1 MPNLRPSSTTTKR
14 RALPFFLASLF
25 LFASALAS
33 LCLGAAGLSLQKLW
47 AALISGPDASAAARI
62 LWYARIPRT
71 AACILAGAGLA
82 VSGAV
87 IQKVLNNS
95 LASPSIIGIN
105 AGAGL
110 AVAVCCALGVY
121 AGWMVAGAAFAGA
134 LCATFLVVIT
144 ARKSHAS
151 RTTVVLAGV
160 AVTACLNAVTETI
173 RTMVPDAALASQ
185 DFRVG
190 GFHAV
195 NQARLLPAGGLILLA
210 IAAVCTLT
218 NELELLSLGDDTA
231 HSLGMRV
238 APTRNLLLTLAA
250 LLAGASVSFAGLLGF
265 VGLIVPHIA
274 RKLIGGESSRL
285 IPFCALAGAGF
296 VTLCDLVSRLIFAPY
311 ELPTGILLSFL
322 GGPFFVWLLIKK
334 RGSHSSD

>member
-1 MPNLRPSSTTTKR
+1 MPSSKPSSTKPNKQS
-14 RALPFFLASLF
+14 ALPLVCAAVFLLA
-25 LFASALAS
+25 AAVAS
-33 LCLGAAGLSLQKLW
+33 LCLGAAGLPLSKLLS
-47 AALISGPDASAAARI
+47 ALMSGPDESAAARI
-62 LWYARIPRT
+62 LWYARMPRT
-71 AACILAGAGLA
+71 AACILAGAGLS

-95 LASPSIIGIN
+95 LASPGIIGVN

-110 AVAVCCALGVY
+110 AVAICCALGAL
-121 AGWMVAGAAFAGA
+121 AGWAVAGAAFVGA
-134 LCATFLVVIT
+134 LAATLLVVLT

-173 RTMVPDAALASQ
+173 RTIVPDAALASQ

-195 NQARLLPAGGLILLA
+195 NQARLLPAGILILLA
-210 IAAVCTLT
+210 VAAVCTLT
-218 NELELLSLGDDTA
+218 NELEVLSLGDDTA
-231 HSLGMRV
+231 HALGLRVRPMRFG
-238 APTRNLLLTLAA
+238 LLTLAA

-274 RKLIGGESSRL
+274 RKIVGGESGRL
-285 IPFCALAGAGF
+285 IPFSAVAGAGF
-296 VTLCDLVSRLIFAPY
+296 VTLCDLIARVAFAPT
-311 ELPTGILLSFL
+311 ELNISTVTSVFGAPVVIAMMLRQRKG
-322 GGPFFVWLLIKK
+322 
-334 RGSHSSD
+334 R

>member
-1 MPNLRPSSTTTKR
+1 MPSSKPSSTTSKQS
-14 RALPFFLASLF
+14 ALPLLLAAVFLLV
-25 LFASALAS
+25 SAVAS
-33 LCLGAAGLSLQKLW
+33 LCLGAAGLSLGKLW
-47 AALISGPDASAAARI
+47 AALLSGPDESAAGRI

-71 AACILAGAGLA
+71 LACILAGAGLS

-95 LASPSIIGIN
+95 LASPGIIGVN

-110 AVAVCCALGVY
+110 AVAICCALGAF
-121 AGWMVAGAAFAGA
+121 AGWAVAGAAFLGA
-134 LCATFLVVIT
+134 LCATFLVVFT
-144 ARKSHAS
+144 ARKGHAS

-195 NQARLLPAGGLILLA
+195 NQARLLPAGILILLA

-218 NELELLSLGDDTA
+218 NELELLGLGDDTA
-231 HSLGMRV
+231 HALGLRV
-238 APTRNLLLTLAA
+238 NPVRNGLLTLAA

-274 RKLIGGESSRL
+274 RKLVGAESGRL
-285 IPFCALAGAGF
+285 IPFSALAGGGF
-296 VTLCDLVSRLIFAPY
+296 VALCDLIARLIFAPY
-311 ELPTGILLSFL
+311 ELPTGILMSFL
-322 GGPFFVWLLIKK
+322 GGPFFIWLLVK
-334 RGSHSSD
+334 RREGHSK

>member
-1 MPNLRPSSTTTKR
+1 MPSSKPSSTTSKR
-14 RALPFFLASLF
+14 SALPLLLAAVFLLV
-25 LFASALAS
+25 SAVAS
-33 LCLGAAGLSLQKLW
+33 LCLGAAGLSLGKLW
-47 AALISGPDASAAARI
+47 AALLSGPDESAAARI

-71 AACILAGAGLA
+71 LACILAGAGLS

-95 LASPSIIGIN
+95 LASPGIIGVN

-110 AVAVCCALGVY
+110 AVAICCALGAF
-121 AGWMVAGAAFAGA
+121 AGWAVAGAAFLGA
-134 LCATFLVVIT
+134 LCATFLVVFT

-195 NQARLLPAGGLILLA
+195 NQARLLPAGILILLA

-218 NELELLSLGDDTA
+218 NELELLGLGDDTA
-231 HSLGMRV
+231 HALGLRV
-238 APTRNLLLTLAA
+238 NPVRNGLLTLAA

-274 RKLIGGESSRL
+274 RKLVGAESGRL
-285 IPFCALAGAGF
+285 IPFSALAGGGF
-296 VTLCDLVSRLIFAPY
+296 VALCDLIARLIFAPY
-311 ELPTGILLSFL
+311 ELPTGILMSVL
-322 GGPFFVWLLIKK
+322 GGPFFIWLLVKK
-334 RGSHSSD
+334 KGGKSV

>member
-1 MPNLRPSSTTTKR
+1 MRSSRPSSTTSKQS
-14 RALPFFLASLF
+14 ALPFLLAAIFLVV
-25 LFASALAS
+25 SAAAS
-33 LCLGAAGLSLQKLW
+33 LCLGAAGLSLSKLW
-47 AALISGPDASAAARI
+47 AALLSGPDESAAARI

-71 AACILAGAGLA
+71 AATILAGAGLS

-95 LASPSIIGIN
+95 LASPGIIGVN

-110 AVAVCCALGVY
+110 AVAVCCALGAF
-121 AGWMVAGAAFAGA
+121 AGWAVAGAAFVGA
-134 LCATFLVVIT
+134 LLATLLVVVT
-144 ARKSHAS
+144 ARRSHAS

-160 AVTACLNAVTETI
+160 AVTACLSAVTETI

-195 NQARLLPAGGLILLA
+195 NQARLIPAGVLILLA
-210 IAAVCTLT
+210 VLAVCTLT
-218 NELELLSLGDDTA
+218 NELELLGLGDDTA
-231 HSLGMRV
+231 HALGMRV
-238 APTRNLLLTLAA
+238 NRMRIGLLTLAA

-274 RKLIGGESSRL
+274 RKLVGGESGRL
-285 IPFCALAGAGF
+285 IPFCAIAGGGF
-296 VTLCDLVSRLIFAPY
+296 VALCDLIARVAFAPY
-311 ELPTGILLSFL
+311 ELPTGILMSFL
-322 GGPFFVWLLIKK
+322 GGPFFIWLLVK
-334 RGSHSSD
+334 RREGHSK

>member
-1 MPNLRPSSTTTKR
+1 MPSSKPSSISRTR
-14 RALPFFLASLF
+14 DLPPL
-25 LFASALAS
+25 LFAAVFLLLSTVLS
-33 LCLGAAGLSLQKLW
+33 LCLGAAGLSLRQLW
-47 AALISGPDASAAARI
+47 AALLSGPDSSTAARI

-71 AACILAGAGLA
+71 AACMLSGAGLA

-95 LASPSIIGIN
+95 LASPGIIGIN

-110 AVAVCCALGVY
+110 AVALCCAAGVF
-121 AGWMVAGAAFAGA
+121 AGWAVSGAAFAGA
-134 LCATFLVVIT
+134 LCATFLVVFT

-160 AVTACLNAVTETI
+160 AVTACLNAVTETVV
-173 RTMVPDAALASQ
+173 TMVPDAALASR

-195 NQARLLPAGGLILLA
+195 NQARLLPAGLLIAVA
-210 IAAVCTLT
+210 IITVCTLA
-218 NELELLSLGDDTA
+218 NELDLLSLGDDIA
-231 HSLGMRV
+231 HSLGLRV
-238 APTRNLLLTLAA
+238 AAVRNGMLTLAA

-274 RKLIGGESSRL
+274 QRIVGGESGRL
-285 IPFCALAGAGF
+285 IPFCALVGGGF
-296 VTLCDLVSRLIFAPY
+296 VTLCDLISRIAFVPY

-322 GGPFFVWLLIKK
+322 GGPFFLWLLVK
-334 RGSHSSD
+334 RRGEGAHD

>member
-1 MPNLRPSSTTTKR
+1 MPNSKPSSTKR
-14 RALPFFLASLF
+14 KQGALPLLLAAVFLAV
-25 LFASALAS
+25 SAVLS
-33 LCLGAAGLSLQKLW
+33 LCLGAAGLPVSKLW
-47 AALISGPDASAAARI
+47 SALLSGPDASAAARI

-71 AACILAGAGLA
+71 LACILAGAGLS

-87 IQKVLNNS
+87 IQKVLNNA
-95 LASPSIIGIN
+95 LASPGIIGVN

-110 AVAVCCALGVY
+110 AVAICCALGAF
-121 AGWMVAGAAFAGA
+121 AGWVVAGAAFAGA
-134 LCATFLVVIT
+134 VCATFLVVLT
-144 ARKSHAS
+144 ARKSHTS

-195 NQARLLPAGGLILLA
+195 NQARLLPAGILILLA

-231 HSLGMRV
+231 HSLGLRV
-238 APTRNLLLTLAA
+238 NPVRNGLLTLAA

-274 RKLIGGESSRL
+274 RKLVGSESGRL
-285 IPFCALAGAGF
+285 IPFCALAGGGF
-296 VTLCDLVSRLIFAPY
+296 VALCDLAARVIFAPY
-311 ELPTGILLSFL
+311 ELPKGILMSFL
-322 GGPFFVWLLIKK
+322 GGPFFIWLLVSKK
-334 RGSHSSD
+334 GGKGV

>member
-1 MPNLRPSSTTTKR
+1 MTGMRKK
-14 RALPFFLASLF
+14 ALPLLLAALF
-25 LFASALAS
+25 LVIAAALS
-33 LCLGAAGLSLQKLW
+33 LCLGAAGLSLSRLW
-47 AALISGPDASAAARI
+47 KALLSGPDSSAAARI

-71 AACILAGAGLA
+71 AACILSGAGLA

-95 LASPSIIGIN
+95 LASPGIIGVN

-110 AVAVCCALGVY
+110 AVSLCCAAGIY
-121 AGWMVAGAAFAGA
+121 AGWLVAGAAFAGA
-134 LCATFLVVIT
+134 LCATFLVVLT
-144 ARKSHAS
+144 ARKSRAS

-160 AVTACLNAVTETI
+160 AVTACLNAVTETVI
-173 RTMVPDAALASQ
+173 TMVPDAALASQ

-195 NQARLLPAGGLILLA
+195 NQLRLLPAGILILLA
-210 IAAVCTLT
+210 LGAVCTLT
-218 NELELLSLGDDTA
+218 NELELLSLGDETA

-238 APTRNLLLTLAA
+238 SLTRNILLTLAA

-274 RKLIGGESSRL
+274 RKLIGGESGRL
-285 IPFCALAGAGF
+285 IPFCALAGGGF
-296 VTLCDLVSRLIFAPY
+296 VTLCDLIARTVFSPY

-322 GGPFFVWLLIKK
+322 GGPFFVWLLLKK
-334 RGSHSSD
+334 KEAHKND

>member
-1 MPNLRPSSTTTKR
+1 MPSSKPSSTTKQNK
-14 RALPFFLASLF
+14 AFLLLLAALF
-25 LFASALAS
+25 LLIAAVLS
-33 LCLGAAGLSLQKLW
+33 LCLGAAGLSLGKLW
-47 AALISGPDASAAARI
+47 AALLSGPDSSAAARI

-71 AACILAGAGLA
+71 LACILAGAGLS

-95 LASPSIIGIN
+95 LASPGIIGVN

-110 AVAVCCALGVY
+110 AVAVCCALGAF
-121 AGWMVAGAAFAGA
+121 AGWVVAGAAFAGA
-134 LCATFLVVIT
+134 LITTFLVVLT

-195 NQARLLPAGGLILLA
+195 NQARLLPAGILIVLG

-218 NELELLSLGDDTA
+218 NELELLSLGDDAA
-231 HSLGMRV
+231 HSLGLRV
-238 APTRNLLLTLAA
+238 ARTRNGLLTLAA

-274 RKLIGGESSRL
+274 RKIIGGESDRL
-285 IPFCALAGAGF
+285 IPFCALAGGGF
-296 VTLCDLVSRLIFAPY
+296 VALCDLIARIAFAPY
-311 ELPTGILLSFL
+311 ELPTGILMSFL
-322 GGPFFVWLLIKK
+322 GGPFFIWLLLK
-334 RGSHSSD
+334 RREGHSK

>member
-1 MPNLRPSSTTTKR
+1 MPSSKPSSTTNKR
-14 RALPFFLASLF
+14 GALPLALAALF
-25 LFASALAS
+25 LVVSAVAS
-33 LCLGAAGLSLQKLW
+33 LCLGAAGRPLSKLW
-47 AALISGPDASAAARI
+47 AALMSGPDASAAGRI

-71 AACILAGAGLA
+71 AACILAGAGLS

-95 LASPSIIGIN
+95 LASPGIIGVN

-110 AVAVCCALGVY
+110 AVAVCCALG
-121 AGWMVAGAAFAGA
+121 AFGGWVVAGAAFAGA
-134 LCATFLVVIT
+134 VCATFLVVLT

-195 NQARLLPAGGLILLA
+195 NQARLLPAGILIVLA

-231 HSLGMRV
+231 HALGLRV
-238 APTRNLLLTLAA
+238 NPVRNGLLTLAA

-274 RKLIGGESSRL
+274 RKLVGSESGRL
-285 IPFCALAGAGF
+285 IPFSALAGGGF
-296 VTLCDLVSRLIFAPY
+296 VALCDLVARLIFAPY
-311 ELPTGILLSFL
+311 ELPTGILMSFL
-322 GGPFFVWLLIKK
+322 GGPFFIWLLVKK
-334 RGSHSSD
+334 REGHSK

>member
-1 MPNLRPSSTTTKR
+1 MRSLRNSSTKSEHS
-14 RALPFFLASLF
+14 ALPLVLAAAFLIV
-25 LFASALAS
+25 SAVAS
-33 LCLGAAGLSLQKLW
+33 LCLGAAGLPLSKLW
-47 AALISGPDASAAARI
+47 AALVNGPDGSAAARI

-71 AACILAGAGLA
+71 LACVLAGAGLS

-95 LASPSIIGIN
+95 LASPGIIGVN

-110 AVAVCCALGVY
+110 AVAICCALGAL
-121 AGWMVAGAAFAGA
+121 AGWVVAASAFVGA
-134 LCATFLVVIT
+134 LCATFLVVMT

-195 NQARLLPAGGLILLA
+195 NQARLLPAGILIVLG

-218 NELELLSLGDDTA
+218 NELELLGLGDDTA
-231 HSLGMRV
+231 HALGLRV
-238 APTRNLLLTLAA
+238 NPVRNGLLTLAA

-274 RKLIGGESSRL
+274 RKLVGSESGRL
-285 IPFCALAGAGF
+285 IPFSALAGGGF
-296 VTLCDLVSRLIFAPY
+296 VALCDLIARLLFAPY
-311 ELPTGILLSFL
+311 ELPTGILMSFL
-322 GGPFFVWLLIKK
+322 GGPFFIWLLVK
-334 RGSHSSD
+334 RREGHSK